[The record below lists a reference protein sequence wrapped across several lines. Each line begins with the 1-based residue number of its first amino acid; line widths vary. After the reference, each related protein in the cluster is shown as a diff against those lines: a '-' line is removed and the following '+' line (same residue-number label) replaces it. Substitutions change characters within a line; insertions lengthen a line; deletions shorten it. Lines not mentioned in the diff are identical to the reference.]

1 MAHLLYQIIMQK
13 RIPSEMINYLILKTM
28 KEKGSTYGYELIK
41 KLQDISNN
49 HWDPSYGTIYG
60 ALNRMEEN
68 GLIERANKDQNDRK
82 YYRLTEKGENELENR
97 EVRIK
102 EIGEKSQDMVLGFLN
117 VYQNIYGKNSFQ
129 GLIDKIKKEFD
140 F

>member
-1 MAHLLYQIIMQK
+1 MQK